1 MTGEISAVAKA
12 LRDYARANPHL
23 VVKGGM
29 FGDDVLST
37 PELTA
42 LADLPPRDVLLAR
55 FAGAIAAPLQ
65 QMAGLLQALP
75 RNFAY
80 GLSALIGDRPAEPD
94 VPPEATAAPAA
105 AAPTATEQPEAA
117 APEAATPEAEVPR
130 RQLPKLRL
138 LRRQRPRWPKPRRGR
153 SSSEGADT
161 ATASDETSAADA
173 SAADGATDRTTDST
187 TEDDKTDDTKEQNG
201 NG

>member
-12 LRDYARANPHL
+12 LRDYARTNPHL

-37 PELTA
+37 SELTT

-55 FAGAIAAPLQ
+55 FAGAIAAPMQ

-75 RNFAY
+75 RNLAY
-80 GLSALIGDRPAEPD
+80 GLSALIGERPAEPD

-105 AAPTATEQPEAA
+105 EPEAPA
-117 APEAATPEAEVPR
+117 VPDAEVP
-130 RQLPKLRL
+130 K
-138 LRRQRPRWPKPRRGR
+138 PKPPRPTPRELGARGGSTRGGSDRRGASSR
-153 SSSEGADT
+153 S
-161 ATASDETSAADA
+161 
-173 SAADGATDRTTDST
+173 DS
-187 TEDDKTDDTKEQNG
+187 
-201 NG
+201 